1 MVEGGHLHVASALVG
16 ANGSGEGVN
25 ISGQR
30 IGQSLSRCD
39 GLVECVVGFA
49 FCHGITRTAE
59 GDSLLCI
66 SQSSCQGSL
75 YFGDGF
81 GLNAVLD
88 VFHGGIDTSDEC
100 IVVAHAQLSSL
111 SLSYSIVEGK
121 NLGLAGLNRRS
132 YLAGRANLEL
142 AIGEELSCV
151 TGIVSICHS
160 ELEGGVNRFARIDG
174 EATATATNTFNV
186 EVVVSTSLGSESV
199 EGRFFPSHIAFSIHR
214 TTIDHHSGGDVKV
227 TTRVVACS
235 ISYHELGE
243 FVAGQLH
250 LQVMGHF
257 SFPTRL
263 PLRVEEGSGVAIQ
276 QGFISTFTRCSFLC
290 VGVELVSAGDIVGVL
305 SVASNVALH
314 ILSSGN
320 GGIQFSGL
328 GQLGRHF
335 INRRGLLYGEPR
347 CTIVL
352 LPTRQRVGF
361 INVQPTIT
369 RRRAFISISARGAVE
384 RGVAIVVSL
393 GVDRSVFLSYSCR
406 SLAVASRAEI
416 QASTYVLNFVL
427 TFCFSLNELP
437 SEAGLVVRGNVGQGD
452 EDALCTHLSAIE
464 RDVTRV
470 TVVASVI
477 EHKTGHGFGIGLGIG
492 LRYGELCLG
501 VGGYGGEVELASLLA
516 CVGAIRV
523 VSTYRKLDIL
533 SIAFPN
539 GKTIL
544 LVNGDSAFRGS
555 NLAPLLQTLG

>member
-49 FCHGITRTAE
+49 FCHGITRTTE

-66 SQSSCQGSL
+66 GQSSCQGSL
-75 YFGDGF
+75 YFGDGL
-81 GLNAVLD
+81 GLNAVFD

-100 IVVAHAQLSSL
+100 IVVAHTQLGCL
-111 SLSYSIVEGK
+111 CLCHCIVEGK
-121 NLGLAGLNRRS
+121 HLGLASRNSGS

-151 TGIVSICHS
+151 TCIVSICHS

-276 QGFISTFTRCSFLC
+276 QVGIRTFAGFLSIGSNLIT
-290 VGVELVSAGDIVGVL
+290 AGDKVGVL
-305 SVASNVALH
+305 SAASDILLH
-314 ILSSGN
+314 RLSSGN
-320 GGIQFSGL
+320 GSIQFSGL
-328 GQLGRHF
+328 GQLGRHS
-335 INRRGLLYGEPR
+335 INHRGLLYGEPR

-369 RRRAFISISARGAVE
+369 RRRTVISIRARGAIE

-393 GVDRSVFLSYSCR
+393 GVDRSVFLCHS
-406 SLAVASRAEI
+406 SRFLIPTSETKEE
-416 QASTYVLNFVL
+416 ASTYVLNLELAFGV
-427 TFCFSLNELP
+427 SLNELP

-464 RDVTRV
+464 CDVTRV

-477 EHKTGHGFGIGLGIG
+477 EHKTGHGFGLGIG
-492 LRYGELCLG
+492 LRYG
-501 VGGYGGEVELASLLA
+501 
-516 CVGAIRV
+516 
-523 VSTYRKLDIL
+523 
-533 SIAFPN
+533 
-539 GKTIL
+539 
-544 LVNGDSAFRGS
+544 
-555 NLAPLLQTLG
+555 